1 MNYKNSEIIV
11 SVAVC
16 HRGTQDI
23 IEECTTMKEAHKF
36 SKENGYNHV
45 DYWYLAAEV
54 INRDGDTNPAVWD
67 KERTGAIKRLKKLLK
82 FK

>member
-1 MNYKNSEIIV
+1 MYYKNCEIIV

-23 IEECTTMKEAHKF
+23 IDECATMKEAHKF
-36 SKENGYNHV
+36 AKKNEYYNV

-54 INRDGDTNPAVWD
+54 INKDGDTNPAVWN
-67 KERTGAIKRLKKLLK
+67 KERGEAIKRLKKLL
-82 FK
+82 